1 MVLVSV
7 FNLTS
12 DLMALSIL
20 YPNGVENF
28 GDVVSIELLRCR
40 VKVNYAS

>member
-20 YPNGVENF
+20 YPKGVENF
-28 GDVVSIELLRCR
+28 GFVVSIEFLRYR
-40 VKVNYAS
+40 VKVNCAS